1 MYACVFKDIEN
12 NKEKTSS
19 ENKQLTSIIKIR
31 MNEINIKSNKSKQNR
46 ILKDRLLKTK
56 KENSKSAAIE
66 LLLQLSFF

>member
-1 MYACVFKDIEN
+1 
-12 NKEKTSS
+12 
-19 ENKQLTSIIKIR
+19 
-31 MNEINIKSNKSKQNR
+31 MNEINIKSNKSKQNS

>member
-1 MYACVFKDIEN
+1 MRAYSKILKIMEKKHLKRN
-12 NKEKTSS
+12 NLQVSK
-19 ENKQLTSIIKIR
+19 KIR

>member
-12 NKEKTSS
+12 NGEKTS
-19 ENKQLTSIIKIR
+19 EKKQLTSIKINK
-31 MNEINIKSNKSKQNR
+31 NEINIKSNKSKQNR

>member
-1 MYACVFKDIEN
+1 MRAYSKILKIMEKKHLKRN
-12 NKEKTSS
+12 NLQVSKY
-19 ENKQLTSIIKIR
+19 IR
-31 MNEINIKSNKSKQNR
+31 MNEINIKSNKSKQNS